1 MYSLVINIILFIYD
15 IIFLINFL
23 NYFQLMKQWFRDI
36 DRFQSDRRHQVLSFD
51 THTSANDELRL

>member
-1 MYSLVINIILFIYD
+1 
-15 IIFLINFL
+15 
-23 NYFQLMKQWFRDI
+23 MKQWFRDI